1 MIFCVFLLVVIGLLS
16 VQTTLLDIF
25 SLGGVTP
32 ALALI
37 FVVYC
42 GVHFQRNGGV
52 GAGVIIGFVQDC
64 LSGGLLGINTLSKG
78 LTGLFFSVLKDKIV
92 VEGFVP
98 ISFFIFTVSLL
109 DGMAYF
115 IILSS
120 LTTAQVKEGVLLFHM
135 FVFGIYNS
143 AAGLLLF
150 YLLDKGRQWINHKIP
165 NQVLR
170 PL

>member
-1 MIFCVFLLVVIGLLS
+1 MIFCVFLLVMVGLLS
-16 VQTTLLDIF
+16 VQTTLLGIF

-32 ALALI
+32 DLALI

-42 GVHFQRNGGV
+42 GVHFQRNGGI

-78 LTGLFFSVLKDKIV
+78 LAGLFFSVLKDKIV
-92 VEGFVP
+92 VEGFIP
-98 ISFFIFTVSLL
+98 ISFFLFIASLL
-109 DGMAYF
+109 DVMIYF
-115 IILSS
+115 VISTS
-120 LTTAQVKEGVLLFHM
+120 LTAAQVKEGILLLRM
-135 FVFGIYNS
+135 FAFGIYNS

-165 NQVLR
+165 NQILR

>member
-1 MIFCVFLLVVIGLLS
+1 MILCVFLLVVIGLFL
-16 VQTTLLDIF
+16 VQTTLLEIF

-32 ALALI
+32 DLALI

-42 GVHFQRNGGV
+42 GVHFQRNGGI

-78 LTGLFFSVLKDKIV
+78 LAGLFFSVLKDKIV
-92 VEGFVP
+92 VEGFIP
-98 ISFFIFTVSLL
+98 ISFFLFIASLL
-109 DGMAYF
+109 DVMIYF
-115 IILSS
+115 VISTS
-120 LTTAQVKEGVLLFHM
+120 LTAAQVKEGILLLRM
-135 FVFGIYNS
+135 FAFGIYNS

-165 NQVLR
+165 NQILR

>member
-1 MIFCVFLLVVIGLLS
+1 MILCVFLLVVIGLFS

-32 ALALI
+32 DLALI

-78 LTGLFFSVLKDKIV
+78 LAGLFFSVLKDKIV

>member
-1 MIFCVFLLVVIGLLS
+1 MIFCVFLLVVIGLFS
-16 VQTTLLDIF
+16 VQTTLLEIF

-32 ALALI
+32 DLALI

-42 GVHFQRNGGV
+42 GVHFQRNGGI
-52 GAGVIIGFVQDC
+52 GAGIIIGFVQDC

-78 LTGLFFSVLKDKIV
+78 LAGLFFSVLKDKIV
-92 VEGFVP
+92 VEGFIP
-98 ISFFIFTVSLL
+98 ISFFLFSASLV
-109 DGMAYF
+109 DGMIYF
-115 IILSS
+115 IVSSS
-120 LTTAQVKEGVLLFHM
+120 LTAAQIKEGLLLFHM

-143 AAGLLLF
+143 AVGLLLF

>member
-1 MIFCVFLLVVIGLLS
+1 MIFCVFLLVVIGLFS
-16 VQTTLLDIF
+16 VQTTFLEIF
-25 SLGGVTP
+25 SLGGVAP
-32 ALALI
+32 DLALI

-42 GVHFQRNGGV
+42 GVHFQRNGGI

-78 LTGLFFSVLKDKIV
+78 LAGLFFSVLKDKIV

>member
-1 MIFCVFLLVVIGLLS
+1 MIFCVFLLVVIGLFS
-16 VQTTLLDIF
+16 VQTTFLEIF
-25 SLGGVTP
+25 SLGGVAP
-32 ALALI
+32 DLALI

-42 GVHFQRNGGV
+42 GVHFQRNGGI

-78 LTGLFFSVLKDKIV
+78 LAGLFFSVLKDKIV

-120 LTTAQVKEGVLLFHM
+120 LTTAQVKEGVLLFYM

>member
-1 MIFCVFLLVVIGLLS
+1 MIFCVFLLVVIGLFS
-16 VQTTLLDIF
+16 VQTTFLEIF
-25 SLGGVTP
+25 SLGGVAP
-32 ALALI
+32 DLALI

-42 GVHFQRNGGV
+42 GVHFQRNGGI
-52 GAGVIIGFVQDC
+52 GAGIIIGFVQDC

-78 LTGLFFSVLKDKIV
+78 LAGLFFSVLKDKIV
-92 VEGFVP
+92 VEGFIP
-98 ISFFIFTVSLL
+98 ISFFLFTASLL
-109 DGMAYF
+109 DGMIYF
-115 IILSS
+115 IISSS
-120 LTTAQVKEGVLLFHM
+120 LTAAQVEGGILLFHM

-143 AAGLLLF
+143 AVGLLLF

>member
-1 MIFCVFLLVVIGLLS
+1 MILCVFLLVVIGLFS
-16 VQTTLLDIF
+16 VQTTLLEIF

-32 ALALI
+32 DLALI

-42 GVHFQRNGGV
+42 GVHFQRNGGT
-52 GAGVIIGFVQDC
+52 GAGVIIGLVQDC

-78 LTGLFFSVLKDKIV
+78 LAGLFFSVLKDKIV
-92 VEGFVP
+92 VEGFIP
-98 ISFFIFTVSLL
+98 ISFFLFIASLL
-109 DGMAYF
+109 DVMIYF
-115 IILSS
+115 VISTS
-120 LTTAQVKEGVLLFHM
+120 LTAAQAEEGILLLRM
-135 FVFGIYNS
+135 FAFGIYNS

>member
-16 VQTTLLDIF
+16 VQTTLLGIF

-32 ALALI
+32 DLALI

-42 GVHFQRNGGV
+42 GVHFQRNGGI
-52 GAGVIIGFVQDC
+52 GAGVIVGLVQDC

-78 LTGLFFSVLKDKIV
+78 LAGLFFSVLKDKIV
-92 VEGFVP
+92 VEGFIP
-98 ISFFIFTVSLL
+98 IIFFIFTASLF
-109 DGMAYF
+109 DGMIYL
-115 IILSS
+115 IISSS
-120 LTTAQVKEGVLLFHM
+120 LTAAQIKEGALLFQM

-143 AAGLLLF
+143 AAGLFMF

-165 NQVLR
+165 NQILR

>member
-1 MIFCVFLLVVIGLLS
+1 MIFCVFLLVVIGLFS
-16 VQTTLLDIF
+16 VQTTFLEIF

-32 ALALI
+32 DLALI

-42 GVHFQRNGGV
+42 GVHFQRNGGI

-78 LTGLFFSVLKDKIV
+78 LAGLFFSVLKDKIV
-92 VEGFVP
+92 VEGFIP
-98 ISFFIFTVSLL
+98 ISFFLFIASLL
-109 DGMAYF
+109 DVMIYF
-115 IILSS
+115 VISTS
-120 LTTAQVKEGVLLFHM
+120 LTAAQVKEGILLLRM
-135 FVFGIYNS
+135 FAFGIYNS

-165 NQVLR
+165 NQILR

>member
-1 MIFCVFLLVVIGLLS
+1 MIFCVFLLVVIGLFS
-16 VQTTLLDIF
+16 VQTTILEIF

-32 ALALI
+32 DLALI
-37 FVVYC
+37 FAVYC
-42 GVHFQRNGGV
+42 GVHFQRNGGI
-52 GAGVIIGFVQDC
+52 GAGIIIGFVQDC

-78 LTGLFFSVLKDKIV
+78 LVGLFFSVLKDKIV
-92 VEGFVP
+92 VEGFIP
-98 ISFFIFTVSLL
+98 ISFFVFTASLF
-109 DGMAYF
+109 DGMIYF
-115 IILSS
+115 IISSS
-120 LTTAQVKEGVLLFHM
+120 LTAAQVKEGILLFYM

-170 PL
+170 QL

>member
-1 MIFCVFLLVVIGLLS
+1 MIFCIFLLVVIGLFL
-16 VQTTLLDIF
+16 VQTTLLEIF

-32 ALALI
+32 DLALI

-42 GVHFQRNGGV
+42 GVHFQRNEGI
-52 GAGVIIGFVQDC
+52 GAGVIIGFIQDC

-78 LTGLFFSVLKDKIV
+78 LAGLFFSVLKDKIV
-92 VEGFVP
+92 VEGFIP
-98 ISFFIFTVSLL
+98 ISFFLFIASLL
-109 DGMAYF
+109 DGMIYF
-115 IILSS
+115 VISTS
-120 LTTAQVKEGVLLFHM
+120 LTAAQAKEGILLLRM
-135 FVFGIYNS
+135 FAFGIYNS

-165 NQVLR
+165 NQILQ

>member
-1 MIFCVFLLVVIGLLS
+1 MIFFVFLLVVIGMFL
-16 VQTTLLDIF
+16 VQTTLLEVF

-32 ALALI
+32 DLALI
-37 FVVYC
+37 FAVYC
-42 GVHFQRNGGV
+42 GVHFQRNGGI

-78 LTGLFFSVLKDKIV
+78 LVGLFFSVLKDKIV
-92 VEGFVP
+92 VEGFIP
-98 ISFFIFTVSLL
+98 ISFFLFIASLL
-109 DGMAYF
+109 DVMIYF
-115 IILSS
+115 VISTS
-120 LTTAQVKEGVLLFHM
+120 LTAAQAKEGILLLRM
-135 FVFGIYNS
+135 FAFGIYNS

>member
-32 ALALI
+32 DLALI

-78 LTGLFFSVLKDKIV
+78 LAGLFFSVLKDKIV

>member
-1 MIFCVFLLVVIGLLS
+1 MIFCVFLLVVIGLFS
-16 VQTTLLDIF
+16 VQTTILEIF

-32 ALALI
+32 DLALI

-42 GVHFQRNGGV
+42 GVHFQRNGGI
-52 GAGVIIGFVQDC
+52 GAGVIIGLVQDC

-78 LTGLFFSVLKDKIV
+78 LAGLFFSVLKDKIV
-92 VEGFVP
+92 VEGFIP
-98 ISFFIFTVSLL
+98 ISFFLFIASLL
-109 DGMAYF
+109 DVMIYF
-115 IILSS
+115 VISTS
-120 LTTAQVKEGVLLFHM
+120 LTAAQVKEGILLLRM
-135 FVFGIYNS
+135 FAFGIYNS

-165 NQVLR
+165 NQILR

>member
-1 MIFCVFLLVVIGLLS
+1 MIFCVFLLVVIGLFS

-32 ALALI
+32 DLALI
-37 FVVYC
+37 FAVYC
-42 GVHFQRNGGV
+42 GVHFQRNGGI
-52 GAGVIIGFVQDC
+52 GAGIIIGFVQDC

-78 LTGLFFSVLKDKIV
+78 LVGLFFSVLKDKIV
-92 VEGFVP
+92 VEGFIP
-98 ISFFIFTVSLL
+98 ISFFVFTASLF
-109 DGMAYF
+109 DGMIYF
-115 IILSS
+115 IISSS
-120 LTTAQVKEGVLLFHM
+120 LTAAQVKEGILLFYM

-170 PL
+170 QL

>member
-1 MIFCVFLLVVIGLLS
+1 MILCVFLLVVIGLFS

-32 ALALI
+32 DLALI

-42 GVHFQRNGGV
+42 GVHFQRNGGI
-52 GAGVIIGFVQDC
+52 GAGVIIGLVQDC

-78 LTGLFFSVLKDKIV
+78 LAGLFFSVLKDKIV
-92 VEGFVP
+92 VEGFIP
-98 ISFFIFTVSLL
+98 ISFFLFIASLL
-109 DGMAYF
+109 DVMIYF
-115 IILSS
+115 VISTS
-120 LTTAQVKEGVLLFHM
+120 LTAAQVKEGILLLRM
-135 FVFGIYNS
+135 FAFGIYNS

-165 NQVLR
+165 NQILR

>member
-1 MIFCVFLLVVIGLLS
+1 MIFCVFLLVVIGLFS
-16 VQTTLLDIF
+16 VQTTFLEIF
-25 SLGGVTP
+25 SLGGVAP
-32 ALALI
+32 DLALI

-78 LTGLFFSVLKDKIV
+78 LAGLFFSVLKDKIV

>member
-1 MIFCVFLLVVIGLLS
+1 MIFCVFFLVVIGLFS
-16 VQTTLLDIF
+16 VQITFLEIF

-32 ALALI
+32 DLALI
-37 FVVYC
+37 FAIYC
-42 GVHFQRNGGV
+42 GVHFQRNGGI
-52 GAGVIIGFVQDC
+52 GAGIIIGFVQDC

-78 LTGLFFSVLKDKIV
+78 LAGLFFSVLKDKIV
-92 VEGFVP
+92 VEGFIP
-98 ISFFIFTVSLL
+98 ISFFLFTASLL
-109 DGMAYF
+109 DGMIYF
-115 IILSS
+115 IVLLS
-120 LTTAQVKEGVLLFHM
+120 LTAAQVKAGILLFQM

>member
-1 MIFCVFLLVVIGLLS
+1 MILCVFLLVVIGLLS

-32 ALALI
+32 DLALI

-42 GVHFQRNGGV
+42 GVHFQRNGGI
-52 GAGVIIGFVQDC
+52 GAGVIIGLVQDC

-78 LTGLFFSVLKDKIV
+78 LAGLFFSVLKDKIV
-92 VEGFVP
+92 VEGFIP
-98 ISFFIFTVSLL
+98 ISFFLFIASLL
-109 DGMAYF
+109 DVMIYF
-115 IILSS
+115 VISTS
-120 LTTAQVKEGVLLFHM
+120 LTAAQVKEGILLLRM
-135 FVFGIYNS
+135 FAFGIYNS

>member
-1 MIFCVFLLVVIGLLS
+1 MIFCVFLLVVIGLFS
-16 VQTTLLDIF
+16 VQTTFLEIF

-32 ALALI
+32 DLALV

-42 GVHFQRNGGV
+42 GVHFQRNGGI
-52 GAGVIIGFVQDC
+52 GAGAIIGFIQDC

-78 LTGLFFSVLKDKIV
+78 LAGLFFSVLKDKIV
-92 VEGFVP
+92 VEAFIP
-98 ISFFIFTVSLL
+98 ISFFIFTASLW
-109 DGMAYF
+109 DGMIYF
-115 IILSS
+115 VISTS
-120 LTTAQVKEGVLLFHM
+120 LTAAQAEEGILLLRM
-135 FVFGIYNS
+135 FAFGIYNS
-143 AAGLLLF
+143 VAGLLLF

>member
-1 MIFCVFLLVVIGLLS
+1 MIFCVFFLVAIGLFS
-16 VQTTLLDIF
+16 VQTTFLKIF

-32 ALALI
+32 DLALI
-37 FVVYC
+37 FAIYC
-42 GVHFQRNGGV
+42 GVHFQRNGGI
-52 GAGVIIGFVQDC
+52 GAGIIIGFVQDC
-64 LSGGLLGINTLSKG
+64 LSGGLLGVNTLSKG
-78 LTGLFFSVLKDKIV
+78 LAGLFFSVLKDKIV
-92 VEGFVP
+92 VEGFIP
-98 ISFFIFTVSLL
+98 ISFFLFTASLL
-109 DGMAYF
+109 DGMIYF
-115 IILSS
+115 IILLS
-120 LTTAQVKEGVLLFHM
+120 LTAAQVKAGILLFHM

>member
-1 MIFCVFLLVVIGLLS
+1 MIFCIFLLVVIVLLL
-16 VQTTLLDIF
+16 VQTTILEIF

-32 ALALI
+32 DLALI

-42 GVHFQRNGGV
+42 GVHFQRSGGI
-52 GAGVIIGFVQDC
+52 GAGVIVGFVQDC

-78 LTGLFFSVLKDKIV
+78 LAGLFFSVLKDKIV
-92 VEGFVP
+92 VEGFIP
-98 ISFFIFTVSLL
+98 ISFFLFSASLV
-109 DGMAYF
+109 DGMIYF
-115 IILSS
+115 IVSSS
-120 LTTAQVKEGVLLFHM
+120 LTAAQIKEGLLLFHM

-143 AAGLLLF
+143 AVGLLLF

>member
-25 SLGGVTP
+25 ALGGVTP
-32 ALALI
+32 DLALI

-42 GVHFQRNGGV
+42 GVHFQRNGGI

-78 LTGLFFSVLKDKIV
+78 LAGLFFSVLKDKIV

>member
-1 MIFCVFLLVVIGLLS
+1 MIFCVLLLVVIGLFS
-16 VQTTLLDIF
+16 VQTTLLEIF

-32 ALALI
+32 DLALI

-42 GVHFQRNGGV
+42 GVHFQRNGGI

-78 LTGLFFSVLKDKIV
+78 LAGLFFSVLKDKIV
-92 VEGFVP
+92 VEGFIP
-98 ISFFIFTVSLL
+98 ISFFLFTASLL
-109 DGMAYF
+109 DGMIYF
-115 IILSS
+115 VISTS
-120 LTTAQVKEGVLLFHM
+120 LTAAQAKEGILLLRM
-135 FVFGIYNS
+135 FAFGIYNS

>member
-1 MIFCVFLLVVIGLLS
+1 MIFCVFLLVVIGLFS

-32 ALALI
+32 DLALI
-37 FVVYC
+37 FAIYC
-42 GVHFQRNGGV
+42 GVHFQRNGGI
-52 GAGVIIGFVQDC
+52 GAGIIIGFVQDC

-78 LTGLFFSVLKDKIV
+78 LAGLFFSVLKDKIV
-92 VEGFVP
+92 VEGFIP
-98 ISFFIFTVSLL
+98 ISFFLFTASLL
-109 DGMAYF
+109 DGMIYF
-115 IILSS
+115 IILLS
-120 LTTAQVKEGVLLFHM
+120 LTAAQVKAGILLFHM

-143 AAGLLLF
+143 AVGLLLF

>member
-32 ALALI
+32 DLALI

-42 GVHFQRNGGV
+42 GVHFQRNGGI
-52 GAGVIIGFVQDC
+52 GAGVVIGFVQDC

-78 LTGLFFSVLKDKIV
+78 LAGLFFSVLKDKIV
-92 VEGFVP
+92 VEGFIP
-98 ISFFIFTVSLL
+98 ISFFIFTASLL
-109 DGMAYF
+109 DGMIYL
-115 IILSS
+115 IISIS
-120 LTTAQVKEGVLLFHM
+120 LMAAQIKEGALLFQM
-135 FVFGIYNS
+135 FIFGAYNS
-143 AAGLLLF
+143 AAGLLMF

-165 NQVLR
+165 NQILR

>member
-1 MIFCVFLLVVIGLLS
+1 MIFCVFLLVVIGLFS
-16 VQTTLLDIF
+16 VQTTFLEIF
-25 SLGGVTP
+25 SLGGVAP
-32 ALALI
+32 DLALI

-42 GVHFQRNGGV
+42 GVHFQRNGGI
-52 GAGVIIGFVQDC
+52 GAGIIVGFVQDC

-78 LTGLFFSVLKDKIV
+78 LAGLFFSVLKDKIV

>member
-1 MIFCVFLLVVIGLLS
+1 MIFCVFLLVVIGLFS
-16 VQTTLLDIF
+16 VQTTFLEIF
-25 SLGGVTP
+25 SLGGVAP
-32 ALALI
+32 DLALI

-42 GVHFQRNGGV
+42 GVHFQRNGGI
-52 GAGVIIGFVQDC
+52 GAGVIIGLVQDC

-78 LTGLFFSVLKDKIV
+78 LVGLFFSVLKDKIV
-92 VEGFVP
+92 VEGFIP
-98 ISFFIFTVSLL
+98 ISFFVFTASLF
-109 DGMAYF
+109 DGMIYF
-115 IILSS
+115 IISSS
-120 LTTAQVKEGVLLFHM
+120 LTAAQVKEGILLFYM

-170 PL
+170 QL

>member
-1 MIFCVFLLVVIGLLS
+1 MIFCVFLLVVIGLFS
-16 VQTTLLDIF
+16 VQTTFLEIF

-32 ALALI
+32 DLALI

-42 GVHFQRNGGV
+42 GVHFQRNGGI
-52 GAGVIIGFVQDC
+52 GAGVVIGFVQDC

-92 VEGFVP
+92 VEGFIP
-98 ISFFIFTVSLL
+98 ISFFIFIASLL
-109 DGMAYF
+109 DGMAHF
-115 IILSS
+115 IISSS
-120 LTTAQVKEGVLLFHM
+120 LTAAQIKEGVILFQI
-135 FVFGIYNS
+135 FIFGIYNS
-143 AAGLLLF
+143 AAGLLMF

-165 NQVLR
+165 NQILR